1 MRKQETMYQ
10 SAYRSQYQKQ
20 DVMSA
25 SPLRLVIMT
34 YDLAIRSCEQ
44 QDFSKAVKTIS
55 ALRDALD
62 MDYPEVALGLFRL
75 YQWCLDC
82 IRQGDYA
89 SAINTL
95 TELRGA
101 WVTTEVKITAR
112 EHAVSVVP
120 AAPTYSTSFGNILT

>member
-1 MRKQETMYQ
+1 MYQ
-10 SAYRSQYQKQ
+10 SVYRNQYRQQ

-44 QDFSKAVKTIS
+44 QDFVKAVKTIS

-62 MDYPEVALGLFRL
+62 LDYPEVASGLFRL

-82 IRQGDYA
+82 IRKGDYA
-89 SAINTL
+89 SAITTL
-95 TELRGA
+95 SELRGA
-101 WVTTEVKITAR
+101 WVTTEATIAAR
-112 EHAVSVVP
+112 QTVTSPVP
-120 AAPTYSTSFGNILT
+120 AYSASFGNILT